1 VAGAAGELLLGLD
14 AMRVAS
20 EDDVA
25 LSCCLQLVEL
35 ESNLL
40 HHRHDQQSACN
51 GYKDAELEHVTS
63 TYRWPGVQE
72 AGRRHASCFATI
84 LPTLE
89 RASLAVL

>member
-1 VAGAAGELLLGLD
+1 MAGAAGELPLGLD

-35 ESNLL
+35 ESNLS
-40 HHRHDQQSACN
+40 HRHDQQSACS
-51 GYKDAELEHVTS
+51 GYTDAEHATM
-63 TYRWPGVQE
+63 TYRWPDVQE